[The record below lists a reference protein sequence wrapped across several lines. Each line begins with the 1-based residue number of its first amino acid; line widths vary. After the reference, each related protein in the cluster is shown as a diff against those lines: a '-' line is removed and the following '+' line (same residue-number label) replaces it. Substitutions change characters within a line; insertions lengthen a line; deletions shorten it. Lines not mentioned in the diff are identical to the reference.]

1 MAKKTILAP
10 KTKGK
15 KVPGKLTDYELDYLQ
30 YLLEDEYDKGVVVR
44 RAMTHREVADY
55 LTLKTAG
62 EQVAFLDTMGA
73 IDSAA
78 L

>member
-55 LTLKTAG
+55 PHTENGRRAG
-62 EQVAFLDTMGA
+62 CLLRHHGRHR
-73 IDSAA
+73 
-78 L
+78 